1 MMNNAVYGKTMEN
14 VRNHID
20 FELVS
25 TQERM
30 QKCINSPNYKN
41 SHIIND
47 ELVGVAK
54 IKSELLLNKPIY
66 LGMSILDLSKV
77 HMYSFYY
84 DVLKAKYQE
93 NIRLTPT
100 VRSYK
105 LSLKTSTKTGK
116 K

>member
-1 MMNNAVYGKTMEN
+1 MNNAVYGKTMEN
-14 VRNHID
+14 VRNYID

-54 IKSELLLNKPIY
+54 IKSELLLNAY
-66 LGMSILDLSKV
+66 LLG
-77 HMYSFYY
+77 
-84 DVLKAKYQE
+84 
-93 NIRLTPT
+93 NINFRPVKGSYVFLLLQSPQSEVSGEHQTNLHGHRQLCPT
-100 VRSYK
+100 NFH
-105 LSLKTSTKTGK
+105 
-116 K
+116 